1 MELEYGLLLNPQ
13 RAVKMRPVLEMLLSV
28 VETLAYSPEDAQ
40 MTAAIRATLK
50 AKGMPIGAYDVML
63 AGCAKQRGLVLV
75 TDNVAE
81 FERVEGLIVE
91 NWVTRIS

>member
-1 MELEYGLLLNPQ
+1 
-13 RAVKMRPVLEMLLSV
+13 
-28 VETLAYSPEDAQ
+28 

-63 AGCAKQRGLVLV
+63 AGCAKQRDLVLV